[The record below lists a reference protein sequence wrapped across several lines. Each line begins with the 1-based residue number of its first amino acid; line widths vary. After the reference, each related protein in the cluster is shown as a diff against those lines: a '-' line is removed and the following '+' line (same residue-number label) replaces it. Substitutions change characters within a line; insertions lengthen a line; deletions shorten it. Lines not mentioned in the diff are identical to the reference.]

1 MFITS
6 SLNVFLIQLLRAR
19 EAAIWELEERQIH
32 EKQQLAKRQLKDIFF
47 LQRHQVKLKTT
58 WSEVELYKL
67 ISFRMLKFLAPVTGV
82 GTLFIHS
89 SVRHWFVWQFRS
101 SGVWCDVDVEV
112 VMFRRSVCS
121 IFKVSIGLL
130 QTGQTALQWFWT
142 IPPANWP
149 YFWCDRVNICVLRE
163 KFICVFCEKYR
174 IQKVCVFEMEYC
186 LCVRS
191 ASGSTSSVD

>member
-67 ISFRMLKFLAPVTGV
+67 VSFRMLKFLAPVTGV
-82 GTLFIHS
+82 GTYL
-89 SVRHWFVWQFRS
+89 
-101 SGVWCDVDVEV
+101 
-112 VMFRRSVCS
+112 S
-121 IFKVSIGLL
+121 ILLWDIGLYD
-130 QTGQTALQWFWT
+130 
-142 IPPANWP
+142 N
-149 YFWCDRVNICVLRE
+149 
-163 KFICVFCEKYR
+163 
-174 IQKVCVFEMEYC
+174 
-186 LCVRS
+186 
-191 ASGSTSSVD
+191 SGLLGYDVMLMWK